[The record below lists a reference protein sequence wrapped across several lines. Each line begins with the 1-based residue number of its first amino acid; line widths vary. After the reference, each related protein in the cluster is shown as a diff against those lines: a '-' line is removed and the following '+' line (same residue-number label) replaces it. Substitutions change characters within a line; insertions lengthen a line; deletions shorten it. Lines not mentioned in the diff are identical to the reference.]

1 MMKAEK
7 SKLRQDFK
15 QKRSALNSFE
25 VQEKSQKICQNFIK
39 NLLPKI
45 YQKNSDKIFSLYLAA
60 NNEADPSTI
69 CEYFV
74 KNLVKFSYPK
84 ITKTNSHLEFIL
96 SSTAPDFVPNKIYSK
111 ILEPKNGEAVFP
123 DFIILPLLAF
133 DLDLSRL
140 GMGGGFFDRTISKL
154 KVAKPNLITI
164 GLAYDF
170 QRFHHTLPT
179 ENTDQK
185 LDFIATESR
194 IFLRS

>member
-1 MMKAEK
+1 MKAEK
-7 SKLRQDFK
+7 SKLRKDFK
-15 QKRSALNSFE
+15 KKRSALSSFE

-60 NNEADPSTI
+60 NNEADPRAI

-74 KNLVKFSYPK
+74 KNLVNFSYPK
-84 ITKTNSHLEFIL
+84 IIETNSPLEFIL
-96 SSTAPDFVPNKIYSK
+96 SSTASDFVANKIYSK
-111 ILEPKNGEAVFP
+111 ILEPKNGETVFP

-133 DLDLSRL
+133 DPDLSRL

-154 KVAKPNLITI
+154 KIIKPNLITI

-170 QRFHHTLPT
+170 QRLVRTLPT